1 MIARGLSNY
10 LESKREYF
18 ARFYFLSNEEIIE
31 IRGQMREPRN
41 IQRFLNKIFEGI
53 NNLSFLPTL
62 KINAL
67 HSREGETVSLPIVGR
82 ALTSFFNPLCRSS
95 SNGSFQRTRARRI
108 NRKTCSSRCRRAR
121 SRIRRRT
128 NAKAR
133 STWRTTLGA

>member
-31 IRGQMREPRN
+31 ILGQMREPRN

-53 NNLSFLPTL
+53 DNLSFLPTL
-62 KINAL
+62 EVNAL
-67 HSREGETVSLPIVGR
+67 HSREGETVNLPIVGR

-95 SNGSFQRTRARRI
+95 SDGSFRRTRARR
-108 NRKTCSSRCRRAR
+108 A
-121 SRIRRRT
+121 
-128 NAKAR
+128 
-133 STWRTTLGA
+133 G